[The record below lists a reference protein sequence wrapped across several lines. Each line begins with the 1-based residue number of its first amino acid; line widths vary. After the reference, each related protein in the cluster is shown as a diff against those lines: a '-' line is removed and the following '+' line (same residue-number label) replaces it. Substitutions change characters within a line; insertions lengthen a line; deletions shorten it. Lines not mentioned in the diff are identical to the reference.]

1 MKKVLIA
8 YYSRAGNTEKMA
20 EYIAEG
26 VRITGHD
33 AELRKISDLKSEKDL
48 MGLDGLVIGCQV

>member
-1 MKKVLIA
+1 
-8 YYSRAGNTEKMA
+8 MA

-48 MGLDGLVIGCQV
+48 MGSDGLL